1 MHLLNSHGLY
11 HDMCNPLKSLHFNAL
26 DADFISI
33 HVSKNS
39 IRLKQYLDEYLT
51 QFGWIFI
58 VIRLEQFHKIVL
70 VNVLRN

>member
-11 HDMCNPLKSLHFNAL
+11 HDMRNPLKNLHFNAL

-58 VIRLEQFHKIVL
+58 AT
-70 VNVLRN
+70 LRTISKNCFCKCIK

>member
-11 HDMCNPLKSLHFNAL
+11 HDMRNPLRNLHFNAL

-58 VIRLEQFHKIVL
+58 IRLEQFHKIVF
-70 VNVLRN
+70 VNVLSN

>member
-11 HDMCNPLKSLHFNAL
+11 HDMRNPLRNLHFNAL

-51 QFGWIFI
+51 QFGWI
-58 VIRLEQFHKIVL
+58 IRLEQSQKIVF
-70 VNVLRN
+70 VTVLSN

>member
-1 MHLLNSHGLY
+1 MHLLNSHGSY
-11 HDMCNPLKSLHFNAL
+11 HDMRNPLRNLHFNAL
-26 DADFISI
+26 DTDFISI

-58 VIRLEQFHKIVL
+58 VTKLFA
-70 VNVLRN
+70 